1 MPTIGSL
8 CTGVAG
14 LDLAV
19 EQHFD
24 AELIWMSETDG
35 KANEVLAVRRPGVP
49 NLGDFTTVTS
59 AALVV
64 PDIVCFG
71 WPCQTISTG
80 GLQTATA
87 DDRWLFDHAL
97 DFIDALPYLPTHLVM
112 ENVNALFTVDE
123 GRTGRHV
130 IGSVVSLGYRVAWG
144 MVQAAHA
151 GLPHHRRR
159 FFAVATHPDRPG
171 CQARGD
177 ARPHGRPVRVEPLGP
192 TPCPTRW
199 GVYASAIAHAEG
211 VLGRPA
217 PDPDDG
223 QGRLN
228 PALVEWA
235 LGFPTGWVTDLISAR
250 THSLRLLGNSV
261 APPQATLALELLT
274 T

>member
-8 CTGVAG
+8 CTGIGG

-19 EQHFD
+19 ERHFGASLLWYSD
-24 AELIWMSETDG
+24 IDP
-35 KANEVLAVRRPGVP
+35 KANEVMAVRRPGIP
-49 NLGDFTTVTS
+49 NLLDFKSVDAST
-59 AALVV
+59 LVA

-97 DFIDALPYLPTHLVM
+97 DFIERLNEPPAYLVM
-112 ENVNALFTVDE
+112 ENVNALFTVDQ

-130 IGSVVSLGYRVAWG
+130 VDSVVDLGYRIDWG

-159 FFAVATHPDRPG
+159 FFAVASHPDRSG
-171 CQARGD
+171 GEAWSHS
-177 ARPHGRPVRVEPLGP
+177 RPDGRPLRVEPLGP
-192 TPCPTRW
+192 SPCPARW
-199 GVYASAIAHAEG
+199 GVYARAIAHAEG

-217 PDPDDG
+217 PEPVDDK
-223 QGRLN
+223 GRLS
-228 PALVEWA
+228 PVFVEWA
-235 LGFPTGWVTDLISAR
+235 LGFEPGWVTDLITAR
-250 THSLRLLGNSV
+250 THALRLLGNSV
-261 APPQATLALELLT
+261 CPPQAELALALLT
-274 T
+274 